1 MFPLNSDYTFISTK
15 HIKGLMIE
23 FRSFIFPACEK
34 SASEIKKPQ
43 NTNSFGGGDISLP
56 DSNTVQMRGEKHRK
70 SGGES

>member
-1 MFPLNSDYTFISTK
+1 
-15 HIKGLMIE
+15 MIE
-23 FRSFIFPACEK
+23 FQLFISPACEK